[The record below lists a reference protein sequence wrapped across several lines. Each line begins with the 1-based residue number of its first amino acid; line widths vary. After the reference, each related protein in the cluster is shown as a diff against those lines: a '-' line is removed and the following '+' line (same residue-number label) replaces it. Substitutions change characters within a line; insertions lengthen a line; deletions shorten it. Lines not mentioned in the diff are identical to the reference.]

1 MFVTDER
8 IEIVEFD
15 PETTISDRP
24 PNRMWIRAKMNVKI
38 ANRVKGSMIKLGPD
52 GETVEFDAGEN
63 MTALLIH
70 NILAWSGPDFTDP
83 ATGTVIPC
91 TPENI
96 SNLESDNPFVIQ
108 VADEI
113 GRRNLRRKSPN
124 PKSSM
129 GNGSPMNGSGDQNT
143 NGRQNVSLQLATTI
157 KK

>member
-8 IEIVEFD
+8 VEIVEFD

-24 PNRMWIRAKMNVKI
+24 PNRVWIRAKMNVKI
-38 ANRVKGSMIKLGPD
+38 ANKVKGSMIKLGPD
-52 GETVEFDAGEN
+52 GESVEFDMGEN
-63 MTALLIH
+63 LTSLLIH

-83 ATGTVIPC
+83 ATGIAIPC

-96 SNLESDNPFVIQ
+96 SNLDANDSFVVK

-113 GRRNLRRKSPN
+113 SRRNLRRKAPN

-129 GNGSPMNGSGDQNT
+129 ENISPTNGSDDQNT
-143 NGRQNVSLQLATTI
+143 NGHQNVSLQLATTI